1 MKTVKIKRQES
12 GEEGTFGIL
21 TTDSGFT
28 CLTGELPDHQNQSN
42 LSSIPKGT
50 YKCRWAS
57 SPKYGMCYHVEGVPG
72 RSDVLIHPANL
83 MGDTNRG
90 RVTQLH
96 GCIALGKSKEVFQP
110 SAVPQLKM
118 TQPQKGIAASKKTVE
133 EFVAHLG
140 QQEFQLIIE

>member
-1 MKTVKIKRQES
+1 MRTVRIKRQES
-12 GEEGTFGIL
+12 GPEGTFGVL
-21 TTDSGFT
+21 TSDGGFS
-28 CLTGELPDHQNQSN
+28 CVTGELPDRHNQNN

-50 YKCRWAS
+50 YRCRWGQ

-83 MGDTNRG
+83 MGDVQAG
-90 RVTQLH
+90 KVTQLH
-96 GCIALGKSKEVFQP
+96 GCIALGKAKEVFQP

-118 TQPQKGIAASKKTVE
+118 TQPQKGISGSKKTVE